1 MSKHAL
7 KPCPFCGSEPMLGE
21 VRPATRKSPPLFGIT
36 CIHCGAEMT
45 DEFVPELIQRWNA
58 RADLIEPEPERTCVR
73 TLVKS
78 GSVYDVWHFDCCDRE
93 YAENKT
99 DAGATELPLDVCPFC
114 GTSVLGEGEMLS
126 MGKDGATVVDMVAE
140 WLEDNDFDGM
150 TDGRCSC
157 SGSNLMHCGLVRSR
171 RCSAAHLFPCTR
183 CTNLTTCDHTTGA
196 DVYST
201 DADWCGEFEEA

>member
-1 MSKHAL
+1 MM
-7 KPCPFCGSEPMLGE
+7 PTNDERSEVAERLWTHIG
-21 VRPATRKSPPLFGIT
+21 KPLFTGQDIED
-36 CIHCGAEMT
+36 IIG
-45 DEFVPELIQRWNA
+45 VQRSDFDVILA
-58 RADLIEPEPERTCVR
+58 DASYRRLADLIEPEPERTCVR

-140 WLEDNDFDGM
+140 WLEDNDFDGL

-171 RCSAAHLFPCTR
+171 RCSAARLFPCTR
-183 CTNLTTCDHTTGA
+183 CTNLTTCDRTTGA